1 MDNLIIIFSIKILQ
15 EWLHD
20 SGKDDKSRA
29 FSTLDKEKS
38 SPNKKA
44 RKSLTAAVNW
54 SSHQSTSNTSTLQP
68 QQHHQSLCRVSAAE
82 TSLTNPETPS
92 KSLLG
97 TDTSLLFS
105 PPSILKDTLGGTT
118 AGSSSGSETGS
129 RNGSEEK
136 RQYSGSGVDTD
147 ESGRRRRELSGS
159 STGGDGSNGGGNGS
173 PPKSKVIMINDI

>member
-1 MDNLIIIFSIKILQ
+1 MLIFQYIQ
-15 EWLHD
+15 ESLHD
-20 SGKDDKSRA
+20 SGYDDKSRA
-29 FSTLDKEKS
+29 FSTLDKENS

-54 SSHQSTSNTSTLQP
+54 SSHQSSSSLQ
-68 QQHHQSLCRVSAAE
+68 QHQHHQSLCRVSAAE

-136 RQYSGSGVDTD
+136 RQYSVGGSGVDSD
-147 ESGRRRRELSGS
+147 ENGRRRRELSGS
-159 STGGDGSNGGGNGS
+159 SSGGDGNNGGGNGS
-173 PPKSKVIMINDI
+173 PPKSKVIDNIFH